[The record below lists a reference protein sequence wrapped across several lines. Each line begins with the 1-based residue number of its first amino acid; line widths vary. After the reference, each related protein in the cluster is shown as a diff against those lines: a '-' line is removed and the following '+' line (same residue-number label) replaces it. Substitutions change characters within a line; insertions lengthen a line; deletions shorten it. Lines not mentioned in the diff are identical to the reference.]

1 MSQDFAIFLEKEG
14 YFAARS
20 EIINQRAW
28 SIVEFEPRIC
38 VDYRRVIKYMKAEI
52 VSTGTELLLGETFN
66 TSAHYLTGKL
76 SSLGIEVDYHT
87 TVGDNPK
94 RLEQV
99 LRQAIDRSDLLVT
112 TGGLGPTADDLTKEL
127 VAKVL
132 DLKLEID
139 VSSLE
144 QIKQFFGRRK
154 APMPSSNEKQAFFP
168 KGSKIL
174 PNPIG
179 TAPGAIIQKSGK
191 TIIILP
197 GPPFEMQPMFDNYV
211 WTELEKI
218 VGPHAERMNER
229 VLKVF
234 GIGESAIE
242 KVLDELMNLPD
253 LTVAL
258 LAKRAEMHV
267 RLVARSTETTFGKA
281 KESLDRVEEE
291 IRRRLGNK
299 VFGRDQETMIGII
312 GQRLKE
318 KNLTISTAESCTGGL
333 LGAAFTQ
340 EPGSS
345 RFYLGGVVSYSNS
358 LKQGLLGVSEKNLKL
373 FGAVSEAVAK
383 EMAEGIRNKTGSDLA
398 ISTTGIAG
406 PDGGSDEKPVGLVYI
421 GFSSAKGVYAEKFQF
436 YGERESVRQL
446 TVQAA
451 LNGIRLMG

>member
-1 MSQDFAIFLEKEG
+1 
-14 YFAARS
+14 
-20 EIINQRAW
+20 
-28 SIVEFEPRIC
+28 
-38 VDYRRVIKYMKAEI
+38 MKAEV
-52 VSTGTELLLGETFN
+52 VSTGTELLLGETLN
-66 TSAHYLTGKL
+66 TSTHYLTGKL

-87 TVGDNPK
+87 TVGDNPE

-99 LRQAIDRSDLLVT
+99 LRQAIERSDLIVT
-112 TGGLGPTADDLTKEL
+112 TGGLGPTIDDLTKEL

-132 DLKLEID
+132 DLKMEID
-139 VSSLE
+139 SASLE

-168 KGSKIL
+168 TGSKIL

-179 TAPGAIIQKSGK
+179 TAPGALITKDNK
-191 TIIILP
+191 TIVILP

-211 WTELEKI
+211 WPELEQVI
-218 VGPHAERMNER
+218 GLHAERMNER

-234 GIGESAIE
+234 GMGESAIE
-242 KVLDELMNLPD
+242 KVLYDLMNLPN
-253 LTVAL
+253 LTMAL
-258 LAKRAEMHV
+258 LAKRAEMHI
-267 RLVARSTETTFGKA
+267 RLVARSTEIMSGEANKA
-281 KESLDRVEEE
+281 LDQVEEE

-299 VFGRDQETMIGII
+299 VFGRDQETMVSIVG
-312 GQRLKE
+312 RTLNN

-333 LGAAFTQ
+333 LGAALTQ

-345 RFYLGGVVSYSNS
+345 KFYLGGVVSYSNS
-358 LKQGLLGVSEKNLKL
+358 LKQGLLGVSEKNLKA
-373 FGAVSEAVAK
+373 FGAVSEEVAK
-383 EMAEGIRNKTGSDLA
+383 EMAFGIRSKTGSDLA

-421 GFSSAKGVYAEKFQF
+421 GFATAKGVHAEKFQF

-451 LNGIRLMG
+451 LNGVRLIC